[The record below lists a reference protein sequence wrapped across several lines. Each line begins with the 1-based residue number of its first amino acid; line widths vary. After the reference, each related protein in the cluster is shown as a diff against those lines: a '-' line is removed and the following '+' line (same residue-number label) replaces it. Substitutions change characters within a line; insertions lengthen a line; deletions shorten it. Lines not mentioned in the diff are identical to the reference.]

1 VLRRSSI
8 LPKTITFD
16 VAEHLDTPESQAEI
30 LPDAFESGEA
40 AYIAPAPGTVAP
52 APGVELIRA

>member
-1 VLRRSSI
+1 M

-16 VAEHLDTPESQAEI
+16 VAEHLDTPKSQAEI